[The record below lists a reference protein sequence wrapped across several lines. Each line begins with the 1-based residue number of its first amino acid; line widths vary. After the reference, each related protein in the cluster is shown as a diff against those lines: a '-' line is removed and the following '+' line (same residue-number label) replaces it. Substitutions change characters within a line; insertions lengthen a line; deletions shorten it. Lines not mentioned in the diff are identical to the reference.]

1 MGIGG
6 GGPYCGPC
14 WGDGMI
20 CGPYCFSS
28 DTKMIIL
35 ENNKRYKRNVSEIKK
50 GDLVLTFDGKEKIFS
65 KVTESTKNIGVF
77 EFYEIKVKDENS
89 NSKTIAVTGNH
100 TMIVFGKDKN
110 EVKFKFACELKL
122 GDLLRTNEGLSEIY
136 EINHE
141 MKYDS
146 YKILL
151 ERGTVLAND
160 ILVSTIYVE
169 GKNNAKECKRLIDS
183 VKIPIEIKN

>member
-1 MGIGG
+1 
-6 GGPYCGPC
+6 
-14 WGDGMI
+14 
-20 CGPYCFSS
+20 
-28 DTKMIIL
+28 
-35 ENNKRYKRNVSEIKK
+35 
-50 GDLVLTFDGKEKIFS
+50 
-65 KVTESTKNIGVF
+65 
-77 EFYEIKVKDENS
+77 
-89 NSKTIAVTGNH
+89 
-100 TMIVFGKDKN
+100 MIVFGKEKN